1 MKKGLCIV
9 LSLAMVIASF
19 VACGKKDDDTNQTTK
34 LNSNGDAYINVT
46 DKNGEDVTDND
57 GQVMTSVL
65 SEDEKSKADKTN
77 KQDKTNKG
85 ETSTTKGTINN
96 PTLPSELDQII
107 NAETFNP
114 IAKPDD
120 LLEEGTT
127 VAKKTTLRED
137 VIGNSFEKKKYTLSM
152 KIVGE
157 DGEMPAKVV
166 MNGDDFALSVEYQS
180 MPIKMLIKDGKTY
193 IAFSLAASR
202 FYMETDEII
211 DSTEMAPNSEK
222 HTYVGTSN
230 VKDGD
235 KTYVCEEYT
244 TESGLTV
251 KYYFLDKKWV
261 RYEAVNGDEVAIF
274 KVEEFKNKAD
284 KSIFDLKG
292 YTKFDVNAF
301 ANMGM

>member
-19 VACGKKDDDTNQTTK
+19 VACGKKDDDTDQTTQV
-34 LNSNGDAYINVT
+34 NSNGDAYINVT
-46 DKNGEDVTDND
+46 DKDGENVTDAA
-57 GQVMTSVL
+57 GEVITSVL
-65 SEDEKSKADKTN
+65 DEKEQSELDKTS
-77 KQDKTNKG
+77 KTDKTDKNDT
-85 ETSTTKGTINN
+85 TSATKGNTPA
-96 PTLPSELDQII
+96 PTLPSNLDEII
-107 NAETFNP
+107 NAEQFNP

-137 VIGNSFEKKKYTLSM
+137 VIGKTFEKQKYTLSIN
-152 KIVGE
+152 IVGE
-157 DGEMPAKVV
+157 DGEMPAKIV
-166 MNGDDFALSVEYQS
+166 MNGSDFALSVDYQG
-180 MPIKMLIKDGKTY
+180 MPVKMILKDNKTY
-193 IAFSLAASR
+193 IAFEMGAK

-211 DSTEMAPNSEK
+211 DATEMTPNSEK

-235 KTYVCEEYT
+235 ETYVCEEYT

-261 RYEAVNGDEVAIF
+261 RYEAINGDEVAIF
-274 KVEEFKNKAD
+274 KINEFKNKAD
-284 KSIFDLKG
+284 KSAFDLKG

-301 ANMGM
+301 ANMGI